1 MLGGAA
7 GFVEGGGLRGSLGA
21 SGRVYYA
28 YANGEIAPGPR
39 SSETLDQT
47 AQELER
53 EYDGDL
59 SQRNLRS
66 VVIGSGRFYAS
77 GHRPVSPGA
86 SGGVRRGGRT
96 ANAPVLKTGVRKD
109 MRVRIPPPPLD
120 LQHRPES
127 PRGRLD
133 QFWTNE
139 PRKSH
144 APSSRPGGSPPC
156 RPLGICGVN
165 GLEWLCTRR
174 SFGRCASQL
183 RGRTRTDSWLPALT
197 VLAYRLRQHRQSTGQ
212 GRARSA

>member
-7 GFVEGGGLRGSLGA
+7 GFVEGGGLRGSLGT

-66 VVIGSGRFYAS
+66 VVIGSGRFYAF

-109 MRVRIPPPPLD
+109 MRVRIPPPPLYSTPSYGC
-120 LQHRPES
+120 HR
-127 PRGRLD
+127 
-133 QFWTNE
+133 
-139 PRKSH
+139 
-144 APSSRPGGSPPC
+144 
-156 RPLGICGVN
+156 I
-165 GLEWLCTRR
+165 
-174 SFGRCASQL
+174 
-183 RGRTRTDSWLPALT
+183 TRTSSFSRVLPKLLPAP
-197 VLAYRLRQHRQSTGQ
+197 VNPSCFPAS
-212 GRARSA
+212 SK